1 VFLSFLLAPESG
13 EAPHQLLLGLGE
25 SPARNSAASA
35 VAKRRLL
42 SLTRCDLVL
51 LLLLGCV

>member
-1 VFLSFLLAPESG
+1 M
-13 EAPHQLLLGLGE
+13 LLGLGE

-51 LLLLGCV
+51 LLLLGCVWHERGVVVVCMLH